1 MATSTRVT
9 VGALVFA
16 GTVFFR
22 VPNFYHA
29 AWAEALLMLAALV
42 IVPLVHDLV
51 ADDADGLLERRL
63 LTAATRLQLPAA
75 LLLVFAYAGG
85 PDGRMA
91 LRAGPWACVLLLLAA
106 VGVRRIVRRGRRPLA
121 FLCRDAGLVYASVGA
136 VWLMA
141 DRFGLRPLG
150 FDAAIVLLT
159 AVHFHFAGLVV
170 PVLGGLAMVRFGT
183 SRIAGL
189 TGLAVILGVPAVA
202 VGISASQLGLDPR
215 VEVVAVLLMVAGGIG
230 LAGLHLRLALRAGET
245 AAARCFWGIA
255 GFSLGAGMWL
265 AALYG
270 VRHFFHPWPWLDLPR
285 MRAVHGSLNA
295 LGFGFC
301 GVIGWWLVRSRAP
314 TELSSD

>member
-1 MATSTRVT
+1 
-9 VGALVFA
+9 
-16 GTVFFR
+16 
-22 VPNFYHA
+22 
-29 AWAEALLMLAALV
+29 MLAALV
-42 IVPLVHDLV
+42 IVPLMLDLV
-51 ADDADGLLERRL
+51 ADEADGLLERRL

-85 PDGRMA
+85 PEVRMA
-91 LRAGPWACVLLLLAA
+91 LRAVPWACVLLLLAA

-121 FLCRDAGLVYASVGA
+121 FLCRDVGLIYAAVGA
-136 VWLMA
+136 AWLMA

-150 FDAAIVLLT
+150 FDEAIVLLT

-170 PVLGGLAMVRFGT
+170 PVLGGLAMVRFST

-202 VGISASQLGLDPR
+202 VGISASQLGLNPR
-215 VEVVAVLLMVAGGIG
+215 VEVVAVLLMVSGGIG
-230 LAGLHLRLALRAGET
+230 LAWLHLRLALRPGET
-245 AAARCFWGIA
+245 AVGRCLWGIA
-255 GFSLGAGMWL
+255 AVSLGAGMLL

-270 VRHFFHPWPWLDLPR
+270 VRHFFHPWPWLHLPW

-295 LGFGFC
+295 LGFGLC
-301 GVIGWWLVRSRAP
+301 GVVGWWLAQSRAR